1 MFIYNNNKYYYKTFQ
16 ILYTYIT
23 LYTFYKMS
31 VALDNVLVVQKK
43 MDLDVVDN
51 PKNAVYIGPTNQS
64 LFIYPASSAS
74 SQNIIFNNI
83 CAPSLSTVMGRTLRV
98 AMSVSVNTT
107 YVTLTGVGGQFNAIN
122 GTVGVAGASV
132 AIVGNGVNGKAT
144 ACLRASPLANIIS
157 SADVR
162 LNGGSTS
169 VALNQYSTIY
179 PFLRSNEDIKRFGAE
194 MPSQCDNGAV
204 YENLSAT
211 NPFNSVNGNSSV
223 PSRGSFLATLNSTAV
238 NGLNTLN
245 TYIIEWTEELLISPF
260 LTGHWQDDVG
270 LCNVNNLTISLRL
283 DDLVNMFSC
292 ITSGGIVSATING
305 IPNLLV
311 EFNSQNS
318 ILAARTPQTAVYEYH
333 QIQTYIRS
341 VGTLTGSL
349 TVNDAGTTT
358 GDSIRLPCLP
368 SKIYLFIAPTTK
380 LPHVPDH
387 FVNITGV
394 SINFNDKTG
403 LLNSMNESSLYKMSA
418 FNAGS
423 MSGSAY
429 PNFNQYRFGC
439 GSLIIIDVEKNLSVA
454 ESSQPGS
461 QNQYSTFQAT
471 MRYSTK
477 NLCAVGSGA
486 LDYTFYQVI
495 VSPGKAFVS
504 ASQCEFAVLGPS
516 PSEVLALTGSDNK
529 VAEQDLEGKEGAP
542 VDGAGFMEHLSRFGS
557 TVAGLAAKHLKPEHL
572 QMAGKYLHGKLT
584 GGKGGAISGGA
595 MHRRAHG
602 GDIDMG

>member
-1 MFIYNNNKYYYKTFQ
+1 
-16 ILYTYIT
+16 
-23 LYTFYKMS
+23 MS

-64 LFIYPASSAS
+64 LFVYPASSAS

-107 YVTLTGVGGQFNAIN
+107 YITATGVGGQFNAL
-122 GTVGVAGASV
+122 TVAAGAPV
-132 AIVGNGVNGKAT
+132 AIVGTGVNGKAT

-211 NPFNSVNGNSSV
+211 SPFNSVNGNSSV
-223 PSRGSFLATLNSTAV
+223 PARGSFLATLTATAV
-238 NGLNTLN
+238 DGANTLN
-245 TYIIEWTEELLISPF
+245 TYTIEWTEELLISPF

-283 DDLVNMFSC
+283 DDLKTMFSC
-292 ITSGGIVSATING
+292 ITSGGIVSASINTG
-305 IPNLLV
+305 DALPRLLV

-333 QIQTYIRS
+333 QIQTYIRA
-341 VGTLTGSL
+341 VGSL
-349 TVNDAGTTT
+349 SGAVAVNNAGTVN

-380 LPHVPDH
+380 QAHIPDH
-387 FVNITGV
+387 FVNITKV
-394 SINFNDKTG
+394 SINFNDKTA
-403 LLNSMNESSLYKMSA
+403 LLNGMNESSLYKMSA

-423 MSGSAY
+423 MNGSAY

-439 GSLIIIDVEKNLSVA
+439 GSIIIIDVEKNLSVS

-471 MRYSTK
+471 ITYSTK
-477 NLCAVGSGA
+477 NLCAVASVA
-486 LDYTFYQVI
+486 NDYTFYQVI

-516 PSEVLALTGSDNK
+516 PSEVLALTGGDNK

-572 QMAGKYLHGKLT
+572 QMAGKYLQGKF
-584 GGKGGAISGGA
+584 GSKGGAISGGA

>member
-1 MFIYNNNKYYYKTFQ
+1 
-16 ILYTYIT
+16 
-23 LYTFYKMS
+23 MS

-43 MDLDVVDN
+43 MDLETVDN
-51 PKNAVYIGPTNQS
+51 PKNVVYIGPTNQS
-64 LFIYPASSAS
+64 LFVYPASSAS

-83 CAPSLSTVMGRTLRV
+83 CAPSLSTVMERTLRIQ
-98 AMSVSVNTT
+98 MSATVNTT
-107 YVTLTGVGGQFNAIN
+107 YITATGVGGQFNAL
-122 GTVGVAGASV
+122 TVAGAPV
-132 AIVGNGVNGKAT
+132 AIAGNGVNGKAT
-144 ACLRASPLANIIS
+144 ACLRATPLANIIS

-211 NPFNSVNGNSSV
+211 SPFNSVNGNSSV
-223 PSRGSFLATLNSTAV
+223 PARGSFLATLTATAV

-245 TYIIEWTEELLISPF
+245 TYTIEWTEELLISPF

-283 DDLVNMFSC
+283 DALVGMFSC

-305 IPNLLV
+305 LPNLLV
-311 EFNSQNS
+311 QFSSQNS
-318 ILAARTPQTAVYEYH
+318 ILSARTPTTAVYEYH
-333 QIQTYIRS
+333 QIQTYIRTVANLS
-341 VGTLTGSL
+341 GAIAVASGTA
-349 TVNDAGTTT
+349 V

-380 LPHVPDH
+380 QPHIPDH

-471 MRYSTK
+471 VTYNTK
-477 NLCAVGSGA
+477 NLCAVASVA
-486 LDYTFYQVI
+486 NDYTLYQVI

-516 PSEVLALTGSDNK
+516 PSEVLALTGGDNK
-529 VAEQDLEGKEGAP
+529 VAEQDLEGKEGT
-542 VDGAGFMEHLSRFGS
+542 VDGGGFMEHLSRFGS
-557 TVAGLAAKHLKPEHL
+557 VVSNLASKHLKPEHL
-572 QMAGKYLHGKLT
+572 QMAGKYLHSKLT
-584 GGKGGAISGGA
+584 GSKGGAISGGA

-602 GDIDMG
+602 GDIDMA

>member
-1 MFIYNNNKYYYKTFQ
+1 
-16 ILYTYIT
+16 
-23 LYTFYKMS
+23 MS

-51 PKNAVYIGPTNQS
+51 PKNVVYIGPTNQS

-74 SQNIIFNNI
+74 AQNIIFNNI

-98 AMSVSVNTT
+98 QMSVSVNTT
-107 YVTLTGVGGQFNAIN
+107 YVTATGVGGQFNAL
-122 GTVGVAGASV
+122 TVAGVPV
-132 AIVGNGVNGKAT
+132 AIAGNGVNGKAT
-144 ACLRASPLANIIS
+144 ACLRATPLANIIS

-194 MPSQCDNGAV
+194 MPSQCDNGAK
-204 YENLSAT
+204 YENLSDT
-211 NPFNSVNGNSSV
+211 SPFNSVNGNSSV
-223 PSRGSFLATLNSTAV
+223 PARGSFLATLTATAV
-238 NGLNTLN
+238 NGNNTLN
-245 TYIIEWTEELLISPF
+245 TYTLEWTEELLISPF

-283 DDLVNMFSC
+283 DDLTTMFSC
-292 ITSGGIVSATING
+292 ITSGGIVSATFNA

-311 EFNSQNS
+311 EFNSQNA

-333 QIQTYIRS
+333 QIQTYIRAVPAVLGGYDPAAAAGAGAS
-341 VGTLTGSL
+341 VPIATDI
-349 TVNDAGTTT
+349 VV

-368 SKIYLFIAPTTK
+368 SKIYLYIAPTTK
-380 LPHVPDH
+380 QAHIPDH
-387 FVNITGV
+387 FVNITKV

-423 MSGSAY
+423 MNGSAY

-461 QNQYSTFQAT
+461 QNQYSTFQASVT
-471 MRYSTK
+471 YNTK
-477 NLCAVGSGA
+477 NLCAVQSVVNS
-486 LDYTFYQVI
+486 YTLYQVI
-495 VSPGKAFVS
+495 VSPGKAYVS
-504 ASQCEFAVLGPS
+504 ASDCQFSVQGPS
-516 PSEVLALTGSDNK
+516 PSEVLALTGGDNK

-602 GDIDMG
+602 GDIDMA